1 VKILITLFAILISLN
16 AGAQA
21 RWNVGKVSS
30 LHHFSRENI
39 QLSDASFR
47 RYAIRQLRSIRIE
60 FFHLIKKMAPHSED
74 LIQLQE
80 RLTRIHENSVRLSAS
95 CPHQLEECRPQLKE
109 LYRQLKNLDRV
120 LLDLQ
125 ATKLNFT
132 MGESSSEVNIL
143 IELYTNLSLMSQ
155 GNQKILQSLE
165 LQLIVLDTPFRSP
178 QMKALDYQQRIHD
191 MLLLA
196 EINMPALLGEPLR
209 GEFYDLWVN
218 FIKKVD
224 QRIIK
229 PRDKVHLI
237 NRVEDYNFA
246 WNTFHKN
253 LSKAYDKKLN
263 SVVLRTLGIMH
274 NRWNSIL
281 KLMLR

>member
-1 VKILITLFAILISLN
+1 MAFTN
-16 AGAQA
+16 
-21 RWNVGKVSS
+21 WNVGSVSS

-39 QLSDASFR
+39 QLSDASFH

-60 FFHLIKKMAPHSED
+60 FFYLIKKMTPRSEE

-80 RLTRIHENSVRLSAS
+80 RLARIHETSLKLSEN
-95 CPHQLEECRPQLKE
+95 CPHGLQKCQPQLKE
-109 LYRQLKNLDRV
+109 MYRQMKNLDRV
-120 LLDLQ
+120 LLELQ
-125 ATKLNFT
+125 SSKLSFT
-132 MGESSSEVNIL
+132 DAKNSSEVNTL
-143 IELYTNLSLMSQ
+143 IEVYSNLSKMSEE
-155 GNQKILQSLE
+155 NQEALSSLE
-165 LQLIVLDTPFRSP
+165 LQLIVLETPFRSP
-178 QMKALDYQQRIHD
+178 QMRALDYQQHIHQ

-196 EINMPALLGEPLR
+196 EISMTALLGDPLR

-218 FIKKVD
+218 VIKKVD
-224 QRIIK
+224 HQVVR
-229 PRDKVHLI
+229 PRDKEHLI

-253 LSKAYDKKLN
+253 LSKAYDKKL
-263 SVVLRTLGIMH
+263 SSDVLRTLGIMH